1 MKRRVMRRNQ
11 KVAAV
16 RIQAAHR
23 GRVDRH
29 RVKNLSEKRKAQRLR
44 EMKQQEEITAA
55 VRIQAIQ
62 RGRKDRRR
70 FKENLREREN
80 MSRDSI
86 DEEDYS
92 DENYSEDEF
101 NMSAASMLASPA
113 RTMAEAEQVES
124 EGYLGRVCCRVE
136 CFRD

>member
-1 MKRRVMRRNQ
+1 
-11 KVAAV
+11 
-16 RIQAAHR
+16 
-23 GRVDRH
+23 
-29 RVKNLSEKRKAQRLR
+29 
-44 EMKQQEEITAA
+44 MKQQEEITAA
-55 VRIQAIQ
+55 VRIQAI

-124 EGYLGRVCCRVE
+124 EGYLDEEYAAELSASGTDPSLDDTIQQQHKAALSIQNRVRGYKAKQHV
-136 CFRD
+136 RKIRRNT